1 MCSDFAPVCA
11 SDGRWSRAQ
20 EREREE
26 GREVKKEERVTGL
39 AFLLL
44 ASRARCLCSSSL
56 TVVLTRTPW

>member
-1 MCSDFAPVCA
+1 MRSDFAPVCA
-11 SDGRWSRAQ
+11 SDGVARR
-20 EREREE
+20 REREE

-44 ASRARCLCSSSL
+44 ASRARCLCRSSL